1 MSSRVG
7 LFGCMF
13 LIGCAGQSAPPPVVG
28 ELVFVRGGVIAPSG
42 EGVTT
47 PAGVIVAHPW
57 KPGDTVEVGGLSS
70 VAPARAACTRLFSV
84 DLGDVSRLV
93 AMGGAA
99 PNSTLAFSPDGTK
112 LAVGSYRGELLVL
125 DAFTGDVLARKSL
138 AETMVKEVDWSAD
151 GETLYAAEQSPD
163 AMVYAMDPATLTP
176 RWTLR
181 LADFVGS
188 SAPPPAEDLYG
199 VYTLPG
205 AYTQVVLPDGD
216 LLVSALHSW
225 DLDGVKTNRSQILR
239 IGTDGTVTDRWPE
252 EPADAT
258 FQHVAVDRAGGLI
271 AVTINRSA
279 DGAPPTDLPV
289 GGVMVLDLDTLTP
302 MLPIMTEPL
311 EPWFSYTFIWNGLAV
326 SRADDAVFMGFGD
339 GRARLLSLTGESR
352 LELTTGAPILAG
364 DVPIHASVG
373 WGGISAGRLIY
384 STSTTLI
391 PYGAASAS
399 LRPPTAH
406 PGENTL
412 WAVGLDGAAQWSW
425 TGPQRIEGL
434 SFAEDGRHLIVGAGD
449 RKTDERRDLYG
460 ALVFSLTGADR
471 SGEERLEAFCQTE
484 GPVFFRHTLS
494 ADGRVAVAEHPYTDT
509 DGTVKGHYQVTVL
522 R

>member
-1 MSSRVG
+1 MSLNPRLIGG
-7 LFGCMF
+7 LFLLGCS
-13 LIGCAGQSAPPPVVG
+13 GDSAPPPVVG
-28 ELVFVRGGVIAPSG
+28 ELIFVRDGVIAPSG

-47 PAGVIVAHPW
+47 PVGVIVDRPW
-57 KPGDTVEVGGLSS
+57 SPGEAVEVAGLSS
-70 VAPARAACTRLFSV
+70 VAPARAECSRLFSV

-99 PNSTLAFSPDGTK
+99 PNSTLAFSPDGSM
-112 LAVGSYRGELLVL
+112 LAVGTYRGELLVL
-125 DAFTGDVLARKSL
+125 DGFSGAVIARKSL
-138 AETMVKEVDWSAD
+138 SETMVKEVDWSAD
-151 GETLYAAEQSPD
+151 GQTLYAAEQSPD

-176 RWTLR
+176 RWTVR

-188 SAPPPAEDLYG
+188 SVPPAAEDLYG

-205 AYTQVVLPDGD
+205 AYAQVVLPDGD

-225 DLDGVKTNRSQILR
+225 DLDGVKTNRSQLLR
-239 IGTDGTVTDRWPE
+239 IGADGAVKERWPE

-258 FQHVAVDRAGGLI
+258 FQHVAVDREGGLV

-279 DGAPPTDLPV
+279 DGEPPEDLPV
-289 GGVMVLDLDTLTP
+289 GGVMVLDLDGLTP
-302 MLPIMTEPL
+302 LLPVMTEPL

-339 GRARLLSLTGESR
+339 GRARLLSLTGTSR

-373 WGGISAGRLIY
+373 WGSIADGRLVY

-412 WAVGLDGAAQWSW
+412 WAVGLDGEPQWSW

-434 SFAEDGRHLIVGAGD
+434 SFAEDGEHLVVGAGD
-449 RKTDERRDLYG
+449 RKTDDRRDLYG
-460 ALVFSLTGADR
+460 ALVFSLSGSDR